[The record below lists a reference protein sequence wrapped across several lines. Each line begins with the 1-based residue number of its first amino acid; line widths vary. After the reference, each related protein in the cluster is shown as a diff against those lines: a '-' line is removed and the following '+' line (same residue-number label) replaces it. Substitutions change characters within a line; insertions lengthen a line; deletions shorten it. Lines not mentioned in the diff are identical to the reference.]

1 MPLQSEAMQSAVIGV
16 AERSHVPALLGLL
29 EELFTQ
35 EQDFKPNAQK
45 QVLGLLQ
52 IIDHPECGRIF
63 IMRHHNAVIGMATAL
78 CTISTAEGG
87 PVILLEDVIVARSFR
102 GQGVGSLLLRH
113 VLCWA
118 ESNGFL
124 RVTLLTD
131 RDNAGA
137 LRFYERNGFAR
148 SGMAVLRQ
156 NLGKACTLAEEFRHE
171 SETGNT
177 QS

>member
-1 MPLQSEAMQSAVIGV
+1 MQNAVIGV

-52 IIDHPECGRIF
+52 IIDHPACGRIF
-63 IMRHHNAVIGMATAL
+63 IARHHNAVIGMATAL

-87 PVILLEDVIVARSFR
+87 PVILLEDVIVARPYR
-102 GQGVGSLLLRH
+102 GQGVGSQLLRH

-137 LRFYERNGFAR
+137 LRFYERNGFTR

-156 NLGKACTLAEEFRHE
+156 YLGKACTPEGEFSNK
-171 SETGNT
+171 SETGNA